1 MKKFLFFTLLF
12 LFQNFY
18 SQDKKTDSLLALTK
32 ISSLEKQAELY
43 NSISDSYKNYD
54 VEKMQNFAKKALQ
67 LSTAKKLKIEE
78 AIANQ
83 NMGVSQI
90 ILGNYDQA
98 ITYFDKSEKILLT
111 LEKNKKNQETLAKNY
126 GSKGIVF
133 SEQNQYAKALENDF
147 KAVKIYENLN
157 NKIQLS
163 KIYNNIGVIY
173 RSINDEENALQY
185 FLKAYKIQKENND
198 AALGVSASNI
208 GLIYINQE
216 QLPKAE
222 KFLNEALAEFQKNEN
237 PRALGELYNNFS
249 HLYFKK
255 NQLEKAKIALQNAE
269 KTFNSIEDKFGLSD
283 TYLFLSKIYLNENNF
298 SSALSYSRK
307 SLSLAKE
314 LELPETK
321 MNNEKLLSEIFEK
334 LGNKDSAFV
343 HLKNFDQE
351 KEKLVIEENAK
362 ERIKTELNFQYEKNK
377 IEEKEL
383 ASREKLKWFFG
394 LVILGILGISG
405 FLYYRNR
412 ASKKNILLQKQLAEF
427 QHKALHLQMNPHFVF
442 NCLAAISAFVMQN
455 DKEEAVKYLAKFSK
469 LMRLTLDFSKESEIP
484 IDKEI
489 EALQNYL
496 ELEQLRFKNKFD
508 FKISKSSE
516 IEDDT
521 VLPTLLLQPYVE
533 NAIIHGVAPKEEKGY
548 IEVNFKQTDN
558 FLICEIIDNGIGIE
572 TSKNLK
578 ENSVTAHKSMA
589 LEISKKRLEA
599 IEALNKKNV
608 AQHIAEIKDENGK
621 SIGTKVV
628 LTLPL
633 QFIKKLK

>member
-1 MKKFLFFTLLF
+1 MKKILFFLTILF
-12 LFQNFY
+12 FQSFFAQN
-18 SQDKKTDSLLALTK
+18 KEADSLIIVLKKASNTEKAEIINK
-32 ISSLEKQAELY
+32 IA
-43 NSISDSYKNYD
+43 DAYKTTD
-54 VEKMQNFAKKALQ
+54 VDKMQQFANQALQISQQQKNTTQEGIALQNLGVSYLILGEYEKALDY
-67 LSTAKKLKIEE
+67 LNKAEKFLENTE
-78 AIANQ
+78 
-83 NMGVSQI
+83 
-90 ILGNYDQA
+90 
-98 ITYFDKSEKILLT
+98 KS
-111 LEKNKKNQETLAKNY
+111 KKNQEALAKNY
-126 GSKGIVF
+126 GTKGIIF
-133 SEQNQYAKALENDF
+133 SEQNQYANALNYDF
-147 KAVKIYENLN
+147 KALKIYENLN
-157 NKIQLS
+157 NKPQLS

-185 FLKAYKIQKENND
+185 FRKAYQIQKENQD
-198 AALGVSASNI
+198 AALAVSCSNI
-208 GLIYINQE
+208 GLILLHQNKLDE
-216 QLPKAE
+216 AK
-222 KFLNEALAEFQKNEN
+222 KFFDESFAEFQKNEN
-237 PRALGELYNNFS
+237 PRALGELYNNLSRFYLVKS
-249 HLYFKK
+249 D
-255 NQLEKAKIALQNAE
+255 QENAE
-269 KTFNSIEDKFGLSD
+269 KNLLKAEETFLSIEDKFGVSD
-283 TYLFLSKIYLNENNF
+283 TYLLLAELYF
-298 SSALSYSRK
+298 SQNLLDK
-307 SLSLAKE
+307 SLEFSKKSLALAKE
-314 LELPETK
+314 LDLPETK
-321 MNNEKLLSEIFEK
+321 MNNEKLHSEIFEK
-334 LGNKDSAFV
+334 QGNKDLAFL
-343 HLKNFDQE
+343 HLKNYEQE
-351 KEKLVIEENAK
+351 KENLAVQENAR

-394 LVILGILGISG
+394 LIILGILGISG

-412 ASKKNILLQKQLAEF
+412 VSKKNILLQKQLAEF

-508 FKISKSSE
+508 FKIYKSSE

-533 NAIIHGVAPKEEKGY
+533 NSIIHGVVPKAEKGF
-548 IEVNFKQTDN
+548 IEVNFTQTEN

-608 AQHIAEIKDENGK
+608 AQNISEIKDENGK

-633 QFIKKLK
+633 QFIKN